1 MKLSAEEQEKMK
13 LENYKMLSAISGKNL
28 NDFIGNNDKNNYN
41 DKDCKSK
48 EIILNILYNPCT
60 SKELFENIKNNG
72 YDGKYK
78 TVRSLLVRYQ
88 KAGFIKKLN
97 IEKPIIYGLTEFG
110 KENARNPKLLRE
122 ENIRRY
128 REFQLN
134 KLKQLIEGQPEIF
147 KSIYESIFGVQQ
159 NNIINSIVNNSSQY
173 SDYDIGNKDDVIEE
187 IRGKIED
194 KTFFTNVNEDKL
206 ESLVNGLLN
215 DSLSIEEKK
224 DLIMDALYNAA
235 NANKGSITI
244 KTPEYQSSKPIGL
257 RDYYE
262 ILIAAEGKV
271 VTKSTYEALP
281 FRFLKVGNE
290 LRLKGKGEVGT
301 YRNNNDSKDLN
312 FYEANAQYFNNRMII
327 KRIPNF
333 EKREHEF
340 YYSYGS
346 FGKKITTISF
356 DDYTKVKNNSVKTTL
371 KINPAPK
378 NN

>member
-173 SDYDIGNKDDVIEE
+173 SDYEIGNKDDVIEE

-215 DSLSIEEKK
+215 DSLSLEEKK
-224 DLIMDALYNAA
+224 DLIIDALYNAA

-244 KTPEYQSSKPIGL
+244 KQQEYNSSKPIGQ
-257 RDYYE
+257 RKYYE
-262 ILIAAEGKV
+262 YLVNGINHV
-271 VTKSTYEALP
+271 VTRPLYEAIP
-281 FRFLKVGNE
+281 FRFIKVGNQ
-290 LRLKGKGEVGT
+290 LRLKSVSEAGT
-301 YRNNNDSKDLN
+301 YRNNKDASELD
-312 FYEANAQYFNNRMII
+312 FDYVNRVGFKNQMII
-327 KRIPNF
+327 KTKEIP
-333 EKREHEF
+333 EKRELEF
-340 YYSYGS
+340 YYVG
-346 FGKKITTISF
+346 GNLRLLITTMSF
-356 DDYTKVKNNSVKTTL
+356 DDYTDIINSNVKTTL